1 MSSCCMAG
9 TGYHHTTSHSQ
20 LHPLDPG
27 RDAPSSFTIFVAP
40 SMKEGGI
47 MFTEKKIWFKE
58 FHPLPQSKFQSKK
71 DEGEDEKQQID
82 IGILAKA

>member
-1 MSSCCMAG
+1 
-9 TGYHHTTSHSQ
+9 
-20 LHPLDPG
+20 
-27 RDAPSSFTIFVAP
+27 
-40 SMKEGGI
+40 MKEGGI

-58 FHPLPQSKFQSKK
+58 FHPLSQSEFQGKK

>member
-1 MSSCCMAG
+1 
-9 TGYHHTTSHSQ
+9 
-20 LHPLDPG
+20 
-27 RDAPSSFTIFVAP
+27 
-40 SMKEGGI
+40 MKEGGI